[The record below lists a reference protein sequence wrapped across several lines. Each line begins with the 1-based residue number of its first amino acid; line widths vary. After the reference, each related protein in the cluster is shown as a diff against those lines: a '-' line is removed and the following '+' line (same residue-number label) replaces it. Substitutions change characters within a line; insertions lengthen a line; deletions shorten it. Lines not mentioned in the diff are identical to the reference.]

1 MTEKTVQVRRYQL
14 TPGDLPRFLD
24 WWEHTMVPAR
34 EAYGYTIEFGVAVPE
49 RSEFIWAVS
58 LPLQQAEFLQRDAE
72 WMGSE
77 ERKRAL
83 STAVPLVKQRVNL
96 VDRIR

>member
-1 MTEKTVQVRRYQL
+1 MPEKTVQVRRYQL
-14 TPGDLPRFLD
+14 TPGDLPKFLE
-24 WWEHTMVPAR
+24 WWQHTMVPAR
-34 EAYGYTIEFGVAVPE
+34 EAYGYTIEFGVAVHD

-58 LPLQQAEFLQRDAE
+58 LPLPQDEFLKKDAE
-72 WMGSE
+72 WMASE

-96 VDRIR
+96 AERIR